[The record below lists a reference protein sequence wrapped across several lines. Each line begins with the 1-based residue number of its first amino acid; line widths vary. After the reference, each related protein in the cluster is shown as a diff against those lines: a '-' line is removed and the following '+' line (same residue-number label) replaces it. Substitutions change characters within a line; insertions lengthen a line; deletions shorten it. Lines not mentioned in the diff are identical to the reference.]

1 MNFTLTP
8 IGILKRFLN
17 QKVTGSDF
25 SFVKKNIGE
34 FLCNYEL
41 TSGLASSNCANKKL
55 TPTCILTS
63 S

>member
-8 IGILKRFLN
+8 IGILKRYLN
-17 QKVTGSDF
+17 KKVTGSDF
-25 SFVKKNIGE
+25 SFGKKNIDE

-41 TSGLASSNCANKKL
+41 TSGLASSHCANNKL
-55 TPTCILTS
+55 TPTFILTS